1 MKLKDYD
8 EEMISKIFYLGSL
21 EDIKITRFQ
30 DTLFIYSQ
38 SPHSKQEAA
47 LINIKD
53 VPQINSL
60 TDSDSVDNKKPAY
73 DQIIKN
79 D

>member
-1 MKLKDYD
+1 
-8 EEMISKIFYLGSL
+8 MISKIFYLGSI
-21 EDIKITRFQ
+21 EDLKITRFQ

-38 SPHSKQEAA
+38 TPNSKQEAA

-53 VPQINSL
+53 VPPLNSL
-60 TDSDSVDNKKPAY
+60 TDFDTKEDKDTIY

>member
-1 MKLKDYD
+1 
-8 EEMISKIFYLGSL
+8 MISKIFYLGSI
-21 EDIKITRFQ
+21 EDLKITRFQ

-38 SPHSKQEAA
+38 SPNSKQEAT

-53 VPQINSL
+53 VPPLNSL
-60 TDSDSVDNKKPAY
+60 TDFDTKESKDTNY

>member
-1 MKLKDYD
+1 
-8 EEMISKIFYLGSL
+8 MISKIFYLGNL
-21 EDIKITRFQ
+21 EDLKITRFQ

-38 SPHSKQEAA
+38 SPNSKQEAA

-53 VPQINSL
+53 VPPLNSL
-60 TDSDSVDNKKPAY
+60 TDYDSKENKNTVY

-79 D
+79 EIIKND

>member
-1 MKLKDYD
+1 
-8 EEMISKIFYLGSL
+8 MISKIFYLGSI
-21 EDIKITRFQ
+21 EDLKITRFQ

-38 SPHSKQEAA
+38 TPNSKQEAA

-53 VPQINSL
+53 VPPLNSL
-60 TDSDSVDNKKPAY
+60 TDFDIKEEKDTIY
-73 DQIIKN
+73 YQIIKN